1 MASTVVSPVPTQRFG
16 ALLNT
21 RRSEQGLEL
30 EDLSQRSNGEF
41 TPQFL
46 SIVEKGRVPLA
57 DPTMQ
62 KLASLYRIEEEAMD
76 QRKSELVLDLPS
88 GKLAVG
94 DELVELSATEGGE
107 TYESQLDYILE
118 RYLALLYI
126 LRKVD
131 PGTKVPL
138 RDPDLAVLSG
148 SLTAEIEMIERR
160 LMELMLSASVDS
172 RTKSL
177 LKRYLVPSAGLLV
190 AAMSLG
196 SLVIVSGLGSDTV
209 GTPSLQSEAITAAF
223 SEDDTLGDHDHDHD
237 HDHEAESITVTT
249 ETVQRSRA
257 ELAEIG
263 AQAEA
268 MISYDWQSLLPGWNV
283 KYEDDSAG
291 YKGMTHL
298 PTKSITIY
306 IDANA
311 SVDDVAGVLA
321 HEVGHAIDV
330 THLDDDDRM
339 NWLEARDMPMV
350 WWAGDGLN
358 DFSVGAGDFAEAVAA
373 SWVDSPSN
381 SNFGDFTPDQLD
393 LVNDIL
399 P

>member
-1 MASTVVSPVPTQRFG
+1 MASTVISPVPTQRFG

-21 RRSEQGLEL
+21 RRSENGVDLDEL
-30 EDLSQRSNGEF
+30 ALRSNGEF

-57 DPTMQ
+57 DATMQ
-62 KLASLYRIEEEAMD
+62 KLAALYRIEEEAMD
-76 QRKSELVLDLPS
+76 QRKSKLVVDLPS
-88 GKLAVG
+88 GKLAIG
-94 DELVELSATEGGE
+94 DELVELSSAESGE
-107 TYESQLDYILE
+107 TYDTQVDYILE

-138 RDPDLAVLSG
+138 REPDLAVLSG
-148 SLTAEIEMIERR
+148 SLTAEIELIERR
-160 LMELMLSASVDS
+160 LTELMLSPSVDS

-209 GTPSLQSEAITAAF
+209 GTPSIQSQATTAAF
-223 SEDDTLGDHDHDHD
+223 TEGDTLGDHDHDHD
-237 HDHEAESITVTT
+237 HDHESITVRTD
-249 ETVQRSRA
+249 TVQRSRA

-268 MISYDWQSLLPGWNV
+268 MISYDWQSLLSDWTV

-306 IDANA
+306 IDVNA
-311 SVDDVAGVLA
+311 SPEDVAGVLA
-321 HEVGHAIDV
+321 HEIGHALDV
-330 THLDDDDRM
+330 TYVDDDDRIK
-339 NWLEARDMPMV
+339 WLEARDMPMV

-393 LVNDIL
+393 LANDIL